1 MPLARMRTFTLVATI
16 MLTAACGGPSITIR
30 PEPARARHRG
40 EGFTAGMA
48 SVDITPPPG
57 LPSFGYSEAAEHD
70 AFVGYR
76 TRLRAHALVMQD
88 ADGVKVALVTAD
100 LGCVTALLH
109 WSVAERVVAGTGL
122 GVDRILISATHTHSG
137 PAGIAGES
145 FYNRFGSPGLLT
157 GFDESLY
164 DFLSERVAR
173 AIVEADRAR
182 APARIAVARRPL
194 ERLTLN
200 RSLPARMKNDD
211 LPAGNTHVDPTVTMI
226 RVDHADSGAPIGA
239 YIVYA
244 GHPTVIGVD
253 NELWHGDAFGLAVH
267 HLKRR
272 AARDLGA
279 APVFALANGAEG
291 DVSFSWR
298 HQAHYEAIRM
308 ATRLADG
315 MYALYTELASAE
327 TDPDP
332 RLDCRYEE
340 TSLPGAATEDG
351 SRLSEQP
358 RMGVPTI
365 GGAEDG
371 RSALYGKSVL
381 GQRVYEGARYLHPH
395 GSQGHK
401 KPAFGWLQGLLVSA
415 RSVPRIAPVQIVQ
428 VGGHTLVGI
437 PFEPTT
443 QMAHRVEQRV
453 AAALATTDSSR
464 VTVVGLANGYI
475 GYCTT
480 ESEYEAQH
488 YEGSSTLYGPR
499 SAAYVTERCVAL
511 AIATERAPIA
521 AERTFEPGYRA
532 SRFAK
537 PGSGDRAR
545 RVVSLLPACD
555 AYVLTWIGLDPG
567 RIGIDTGW
575 LVQVQ
580 VLRGDSWS
588 VLRRDGIAE
597 DDRTLSFSVRNLHR
611 DGSTGTWQATWFL
624 PPGLDGVATYRLVV
638 AARDQR
644 PKLAS
649 RPFRPAENP
658 YR

>member
-1 MPLARMRTFTLVATI
+1 
-16 MLTAACGGPSITIR
+16 
-30 PEPARARHRG
+30 
-40 EGFTAGMA
+40 MA
-48 SVDITPPPG
+48 SADITPPPG

-70 AFVGYR
+70 AFAGYR

-109 WSVAERVVAGTGL
+109 WSVAERVVSHTGL

-157 GFDESLY
+157 GFDEPLY
-164 DFLSERVAR
+164 DFLAERIAR
-173 AIVEADRAR
+173 VIVEADRAR
-182 APARIAVARRPL
+182 APARIAIARRSIQ
-194 ERLTLN
+194 RLTLN
-200 RSLPARMKNDD
+200 RSLPARLTNND
-211 LPAGNTHVDPTVTMI
+211 LPGGNTHVDPTVTMI
-226 RVDHADSGAPIGA
+226 RVDHAESGAPMGA
-239 YIVYA
+239 YAVYS

-253 NELWHGDAFGLAVH
+253 NELWHGDTFGLAVH
-267 HLKRR
+267 HLERR

-279 APVFALANGAEG
+279 VPVFALANGAEG
-291 DVSFSWR
+291 DVSFRWR
-298 HQAHYEAIRM
+298 HQAHHEANRLG
-308 ATRLADG
+308 ARLADG
-315 MYALYTELASAE
+315 MYALYTELATAE
-327 TDPDP
+327 ADPDP
-332 RLDCRYEE
+332 RLECRYEE
-340 TSLPGAATEDG
+340 TALPGAAIKDG

-371 RSALYGKSVL
+371 RSAYYGKSVL

-401 KPAFGWLQGLLVSA
+401 KPAFGLLQGLLVSA
-415 RSVPRIAPVQIVQ
+415 RSAPQIAPVHIVD

-443 QMAHRVEQRV
+443 HMAHRLEQRV
-453 AAALATTDSSR
+453 AEALAAKDSSR

-480 ESEYEAQH
+480 EAEYEAQH
-488 YEGSSTLYGPR
+488 YEGSSTLYGPH
-499 SAAYVTERCVAL
+499 SASYITERCVAL
-511 AIATERAPIA
+511 VVASERAPTA

-532 SRFAK
+532 SKFAK
-537 PGSGDRAR
+537 PGNGDRTR
-545 RVVSLLPACD
+545 RVVSLLPACE

-580 VLRGDSWS
+580 VRRGDSWS

-597 DDRTLSFSVRNLHR
+597 DDRTHSFAVRGLHHE
-611 DGSTGTWQATWFL
+611 GAAGVWQATWFL
-624 PPGLDGVATYRLVV
+624 PPGLDAADTYRLVV
-638 AARDQR
+638 AAREQQ
-644 PKLAS
+644 PMLAS
-649 RPFRPAENP
+649 RPFRPVENP